1 MSYPQ
6 PILQA
11 EVEVGLVL
19 AASIESS
26 ERIRPISIDPRV
38 LIEVPDA
45 DNVNFMSEE
54 SFRDLVAGIRAHG
67 FGQPVAVFEREGLWY
82 LIDGTH
88 RRRASVLCDLPRI
101 PALQYLQLRSGEEKV
116 LAMCLNRHRG
126 TPQQDVEQRQ
136 LAELLTKYNWSVG
149 ELSVTGYSE
158 SELSALAGL
167 QGAQLSDLTENL
179 GNLTGS
185 GSAAPDVLDED
196 EKEPTKTA
204 SLMEIAF
211 ESTEDY
217 RECKKVL
224 RRYAKAAGVTKGPRT
239 LSVGLLGLIRQIEG
253 GD

>member
-26 ERIRPISIDPRV
+26 ERIRPISIDPRA
-38 LIEVPDA
+38 LIEVADA

-67 FGQPVAVFEREGLWY
+67 FGQPVAVYERDGLWY

-88 RRRASVLCDLPRI
+88 RRRASVLCDLPRV
-101 PALQYLQLRSGEEKV
+101 PALQYLQLRPGEEKV

-136 LAELLTKYNWSVG
+136 LAELLTKYSWSVG

-185 GSAAPDVLDED
+185 GSVPPEADESD
-196 EKEPTKTA
+196 DKEPTKMSA
-204 SLMEIAF
+204 VLEIHF
-211 ESTEDY
+211 ERVEDFKLAK
-217 RECKKVL
+217 RIL
-224 RRYAKAAGVTKGPRT
+224 RKLAKIGGVTKGNRVMET
-239 LSVGLLGLIRQIEG
+239 GILALIRQAEAE
-253 GD
+253 